1 MQTRRLGAQSR
12 TVCGRLGRT
21 PVPQRGLGSLAV
33 GQPVGDGESSVS
45 LQLGQ
50 NHQHLSEREEPV
62 LNLHRFF
69 FVMMQMLK
77 SLCAIDI

>member
-21 PVPQRGLGSLAV
+21 PVPQRGLDGLAV
-33 GQPVGDGESSVS
+33 SQPVGDGEASVS

-50 NHQHLSEREEPV
+50 NHQHLPERGELV
-62 LNLHRFF
+62 LNL
-69 FVMMQMLK
+69 
-77 SLCAIDI
+77 C